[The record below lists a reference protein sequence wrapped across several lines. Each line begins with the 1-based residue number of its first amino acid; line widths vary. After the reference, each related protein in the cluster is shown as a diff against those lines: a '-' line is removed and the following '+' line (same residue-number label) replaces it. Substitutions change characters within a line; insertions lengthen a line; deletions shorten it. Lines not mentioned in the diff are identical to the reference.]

1 MSQVDE
7 VLPGG
12 IGDNNSGDSGDVEQ
26 LALVADRGCNLPVV
40 SSSAEPD
47 SAMEKITTASVTTE
61 AEVEVETSSLSGE
74 ETGLNATTGEAT
86 ESVAVALAKRAHDG
100 YEPCDPLIILNL
112 FQSLSATTN
121 SLELQM
127 KINLHLKE
135 RTKSPYVFLVPILP
149 TSEEGLIQVIN
160 DNVLDKEIRFSI
172 NSTHLK
178 NASQHNGYP
187 FVIDDLNKDFSEV
200 IEMVVG
206 NKYNTLI
213 YDIKSPRV
221 SKLQTQISTSSTSS
235 STASFDGG
243 STAAQ
248 HSNSANGSS
257 KSNLQQQ
264 IALFVCIAGDNELR
278 SRYQFYIEDTFRY
291 VLGHLL
297 TAFDLY
303 EEKRVRYQCQN
314 LLQVARRLLGKI
326 GDLGQL
332 LRGVMTEAK
341 ELAAAERCSL
351 FLLDKQTGELVSKVF
366 DGNEASKEIRIA
378 SGKGI
383 AGYVAQTG
391 NLLNIRNAY
400 QHPLFY
406 KGVDESTGFK
416 TRNILCFPICD
427 EQGVIGVAQ
436 LCNKLNGF
444 HFDKCD
450 EEVATA
456 FSVYCGISIMHALVH
471 KQVQKAEA
479 RYKLSQE
486 LLLYH
491 MKVPDTEIQHV
502 LEAVNAHEADQFA
515 MDLPRFDFCPREVK
529 NYALSVQLS
538 IKMFYDLNFVTTFQI
553 PEDKLA
559 RFILLVQKGYR
570 DTPYHNWWHA
580 FSVAHFAYSLM
591 VNLKLIDN
599 GVITKMQGFSFLI
612 AAFCHDL
619 DHRGTSNT
627 YQTQSSSPLARLY
640 SSEGS
645 VNERHHLSQAICIL
659 NDSSSKILDSLS
671 TEEFKECIDFLR
683 DLILATDLANHFRI
697 MPHLKRL
704 RPENLGEGSNQRLLL
719 SLMITCCDLSDQVK
733 SWKTVQ
739 HVAHLVYAEFF
750 AEGDLEKQMGLRPN
764 AMMDRKKACIPVLQ
778 IEFLTMVVRP
788 TFEILAQIFPE
799 TQHFLETID
808 CNRQQWVDIKENG
821 ICSRTS
827 DCCENCYDTCN

>member
-1 MSQVDE
+1 MSEIEETSVDDSNFNE
-7 VLPGG
+7 LKLSADSASDLPT
-12 IGDNNSGDSGDVEQ
+12 
-26 LALVADRGCNLPVV
+26 V
-40 SSSAEPD
+40 SSSN
-47 SAMEKITTASVTTE
+47 SSSTMESTASAEQAEQEQEDGTSLLSNQQQEPADPGCSDKTTVTD
-61 AEVEVETSSLSGE
+61 
-74 ETGLNATTGEAT
+74 N
-86 ESVAVALAKRAHDG
+86 

-112 FQSLSATTN
+112 FQSLSSTTN

-127 KINLHLKE
+127 KINLHLKHL
-135 RTKSPYVFLVPILP
+135 TKSPYVFLVPILHS
-149 TSEEGLIQVIN
+149 SEEGLIQVIN
-160 DNVLDKEIRFSI
+160 DNILDKEIRFSI
-172 NSTHLK
+172 NSSHLK
-178 NASQHNGYP
+178 YASQQNGYP
-187 FVIDDLNKDFSEV
+187 FVIEDLNKDFSEV

-206 NKYNTLI
+206 NKHNTLI
-213 YDIKSPRV
+213 YDIKSPRA
-221 SKLQTQISTSSTSS
+221 SKLQTQISAASTSSTTSLPTLTSFVGSSAQQQQQHHNSS
-235 STASFDGG
+235 SNGN
-243 STAAQ
+243 
-248 HSNSANGSS
+248 HSH
-257 KSNLQQQ
+257 LQQQQ
-264 IALFVCIAGDNELR
+264 IALFVCIAGDNESR

-297 TAFDLY
+297 TAFELF

-351 FLLDKQTGELVSKVF
+351 FLLDKHTGELVSKVF
-366 DGNEASKEIRIA
+366 DGNEASKEIRIE

-391 NLLNIRNAY
+391 KLLNIRNAY
-400 QHPLFY
+400 HHPLFY

-427 EQGVIGVAQ
+427 EEGVIGVAQ

-486 LLLYH
+486 VLMHH

-502 LEAVNAHEADQFA
+502 LEGVNTHEAEQFT
-515 MDLPRFDFCPREVK
+515 MDLAKFDFCPRDVTSF
-529 NYALSVQLS
+529 ALSVQLS
-538 IKMFYDLNFVTTFQI
+538 VKMFYDLNFVSTFQI
-553 PEDKLA
+553 HEDKLA

-580 FSVAHFAYSLM
+580 FSVAHFAYTLM
-591 VNLKLIDN
+591 VNLQLIER
-599 GVITKMQGFSFLI
+599 GIITKMQGFSFLI

-627 YQTQSSSPLARLY
+627 YQTQSCSPLARLY

-659 NDSSSKILDSLS
+659 NDSSSKILDGLS
-671 TEEFKECIDFLR
+671 TEEFKECIDYLR
-683 DLILATDLANHFRI
+683 ELILATDLANHFRI
-697 MPHLKRL
+697 LPQLNEL
-704 RPENLGEGSNQRLLL
+704 RADNLSESTNQRLLL
-719 SLMITCCDLSDQVK
+719 SLMITCCDLSDQIK

-778 IEFLTMVVRP
+778 IEFLTTVVRP
-788 TFEILAQIFPE
+788 TFEILVQIFPE
-799 TQHFLETID
+799 TEPFLTTID
-808 CNRQQWVDIKENG
+808 SNREQWEHTKENATCTG
-821 ICSRTS
+821 GSE
-827 DCCENCYDTCN
+827 CCEFEGLNGADTKN

>member
-61 AEVEVETSSLSGE
+61 AEAEVETSLLSGE

-591 VNLKLIDN
+591 VNLKLIEN

>member
-1 MSQVDE
+1 MSQEEE
-7 VLPGG
+7 VLLDD
-12 IGDNNSGDSGDVEQ
+12 GDNGNDSSDVLIDSTDKCDVSPEVNPSFACSNTLTNTNATSVSMEQ
-26 LALVADRGCNLPVV
+26 EQDETGLLT
-40 SSSAEPD
+40 SAEPPPD
-47 SAMEKITTASVTTE
+47 NLDGTPVTT
-61 AEVEVETSSLSGE
+61 V
-74 ETGLNATTGEAT
+74 
-86 ESVAVALAKRAHDG
+86 

-112 FQSLSATTN
+112 FQSLSSTTN

-127 KINLHLKE
+127 KINVHLKTL
-135 RTKSPYVFLVPILP
+135 TKSPYVFLVPILHS
-149 TSEEGLIQVIN
+149 SEEGLIQVIN
-160 DNVLDKEIRFSI
+160 DNILDKEIRFSI

-178 NASQHNGYP
+178 NAPQHNGYP
-187 FVIDDLNKDFSEV
+187 FVIDDINKDFSEV

-206 NKYNTLI
+206 NKHNTLV

-221 SKLQTQISTSSTSS
+221 SKLQTQISSTSTC
-235 STASFDGG
+235 STASLSTRSSLDG
-243 STAAQ
+243 SNIQ
-248 HSNSANGSS
+248 HHQQNHNGSNSSNRSS
-257 KSNLQQQ
+257 LQQQQ
-264 IALFVCIAGDNELR
+264 IALFVCIAGDSTSR

-297 TAFDLY
+297 TAFELF

-332 LRGVMTEAK
+332 LQGVMTEAK
-341 ELAAAERCSL
+341 ELTAAERCSL
-351 FLLDKQTGELVSKVF
+351 FLLDKHTGELVSKVF
-366 DGNEASKEIRIA
+366 DGNEASKEIRIE

-391 NLLNIRNAY
+391 KLLNIRNAY

-427 EQGVIGVAQ
+427 EEGVIGVAQ
-436 LCNKLNGF
+436 LCNKFNGF

-502 LEAVNAHEADQFA
+502 LDGANGQETDQYTLDF
-515 MDLPRFDFCPREVK
+515 PRFEFSPRDVKDF
-529 NYALSVQLS
+529 ALSVQLS
-538 IKMFYDLNFVTTFQI
+538 MRMFCDLNFITTFQI
-553 PEDKLA
+553 HEDKLA
-559 RFILLVQKGYR
+559 RFILMVQKGYR

-580 FSVAHFAYSLM
+580 FSVAHFAYALM
-591 VNLKLIDN
+591 TNLRLIER
-599 GVITKMQGFSFLI
+599 GIITKMQGFSFLI

-619 DHRGTSNT
+619 DHRGTTNT

-645 VNERHHLSQAICIL
+645 VNERHHLSQAIYIL
-659 NDSSSKILDSLS
+659 NDSSSKILDGLS
-671 TEEFKECIDFLR
+671 TEEFKECIDYLR
-683 DLILATDLANHFRI
+683 DLILATDLANHFR
-697 MPHLKRL
+697 MLPHLKKL
-704 RPENLGEGSNQRLLL
+704 RSDNISESSNQRLLL
-719 SLMITCCDLSDQVK
+719 SLMITCCDLSDQIK
-733 SWKTVQ
+733 SWQTVQ

-750 AEGDLEKQMGLRPN
+750 AEGDLERQMGLRPDT
-764 AMMDRKKACIPVLQ
+764 MMDRKKACIPVLQ
-778 IEFLTMVVRP
+778 IEFLTTIIRP
-788 TFEILAQIFPE
+788 TFEMLVQIFPE
-799 TQHFLETID
+799 TDSFLATID
-808 CNRQQWVDIKENG
+808 SNREHWEHQKENAS
-821 ICSRTS
+821 CSGGAE
-827 DCCENCYDTCN
+827 CCEFEKKSCTSVCD

>member
-61 AEVEVETSSLSGE
+61 AEAEVETSLLSGE

-278 SRYQFYIEDTFRY
+278 SRYQLYIEDTFRY

>member
-1 MSQVDE
+1 MSY
-7 VLPGG
+7 
-12 IGDNNSGDSGDVEQ
+12 N
-26 LALVADRGCNLPVV
+26 ADDC
-40 SSSAEPD
+40 PD
-47 SAMEKITTASVTTE
+47 SDTVVGGGGGGSSGGGGTTE
-61 AEVEVETSSLSGE
+61 SNCATPTSPGM
-74 ETGLNATTGEAT
+74 TRQD
-86 ESVAVALAKRAHDG
+86 AVVVHGDGWSIDGGDPAPTAGPPSMAG

-127 KINLHLKE
+127 KINLHLKALT
-135 RTKSPYVFLVPILP
+135 RSPYVFLVPILHS
-149 TSEEGLIQVIN
+149 SEEGLIQVIN
-160 DNVLDKEIRFSI
+160 DNVLEKEIRFS
-172 NSTHLK
+172 
-178 NASQHNGYP
+178 
-187 FVIDDLNKDFSEV
+187 
-200 IEMVVG
+200 VVG
-206 NKYNTLI
+206 NKHNTLI
-213 YDIKSPRV
+213 YDILGPKV
-221 SKLQTQISTSSTSS
+221 SKLQTQTSTTSASSTSS
-235 STASFDGG
+235 LNELNY
-243 STAAQ
+243 AAFQ
-248 HSNSANGSS
+248 QQAFQQQGQNGAT
-257 KSNLQQQ
+257 QQQ
-264 IALFVCIAGDNELR
+264 IALFVCIAGDSSSR
-278 SRYQFYIEDTFRY
+278 SRYQFYIDDTFRY
-291 VLGHLL
+291 VLGHLV
-297 TAFDLY
+297 TAFELY
-303 EEKRVRYQCQN
+303 EEKRVRDQCQN

-351 FLLDKQTGELVSKVF
+351 FLLDKHTGELVSKVF
-366 DGNEASKEIRIA
+366 DGNEASKEIRIE

-391 NLLNIRNAY
+391 KLLNIRNAY

-427 EQGVIGVAQ
+427 EEGVIGVAQ

-491 MKVPDTEIQHV
+491 MKVPDTEVNHT
-502 LEAVNAHEADQFA
+502 LEAVKEPDREQDELYRTF
-515 MDLPRFDFCPREVK
+515 PRFDFCPRDVK
-529 NYALSVQLS
+529 DHALSVQLAMR
-538 IKMFYDLNFVTTFQI
+538 MFYDLNFVGSFKI
-553 PEDKLA
+553 HEYKLA
-559 RFILLVQKGYR
+559 RFVLLVQKGYR

-591 VNLKLIDN
+591 MNLRLIER
-599 GVITKMQGFSFLI
+599 GIITKMQGFSFLI

-619 DHRGTSNT
+619 DHRGISNS
-627 YQTQSSSPLARLY
+627 YQTQTSSPLARLY

-659 NDSSSKILDSLS
+659 NDSSSKILDGLS
-671 TEEFKECIDFLR
+671 TTEFKECIDYLR
-683 DLILATDLANHFRI
+683 ELILATDLANHFRI
-697 MPHLKRL
+697 LPRLKKL
-704 RPENLGEGSNQRLLL
+704 RAEYLTEGSNQRLLL
-719 SLMITCCDLSDQVK
+719 SLMITCCDLNDQIK

-764 AMMDRKKACIPVLQ
+764 AMMDRKKACIPMLQ
-778 IEFLTMVVRP
+778 IEFLTTVIRP
-788 TFEILAQIFPE
+788 TFEILVQIFPE
-799 TQHFLETID
+799 TGSFLDTID
-808 CNRQQWVDIKENG
+808 SNREQWERVRNRAAQQGNGSETGGNGASEPCNGCNATAE
-821 ICSRTS
+821 
-827 DCCENCYDTCN
+827 CCDFTCYTQVND

>member
-1 MSQVDE
+1 MSYNADDC
-7 VLPGG
+7 P
-12 IGDNNSGDSGDVEQ
+12 DSGDTVGAGGSGTTVELNCATPTSPGMTRQ
-26 LALVADRGCNLPVV
+26 DAVV
-40 SSSAEPD
+40 MHGDGGSIDGGDPA
-47 SAMEKITTASVTTE
+47 
-61 AEVEVETSSLSGE
+61 TSIPPM
-74 ETGLNATTGEAT
+74 A
-86 ESVAVALAKRAHDG
+86 G

-127 KINLHLKE
+127 KINLHLKALT
-135 RTKSPYVFLVPILP
+135 RSPYVFLVPILHS
-149 TSEEGLIQVIN
+149 SEEGLIQVIN
-160 DNVLDKEIRFSI
+160 DNVLEKEIRFSI
-172 NSTHLK
+172 NSSHFR
-178 NASQHNGYP
+178 SGSHHNGYP

-206 NKYNTLI
+206 NKHNTLI
-213 YDIKSPRV
+213 YDILGPKV
-221 SKLQTQISTSSTSS
+221 SKLQSQTSTTSASSTSS
-235 STASFDGG
+235 LNELSFT
-243 STAAQ
+243 SVQQT
-248 HSNSANGSS
+248 HNGATMVAPHQ
-257 KSNLQQQ
+257 QQQ
-264 IALFVCIAGDNELR
+264 IALFVCIAGDSLSR
-278 SRYQFYIEDTFRY
+278 SRYQFYIDDTFRY
-291 VLGHLL
+291 VLGHLV
-297 TAFDLY
+297 TAFELY
-303 EEKRVRYQCQN
+303 EEKRVRDQCQN

-351 FLLDKQTGELVSKVF
+351 FLLDKHTGELVSKVF
-366 DGNEASKEIRIA
+366 DGNEASKEIRIE

-391 NLLNIRNAY
+391 KLLNIRNAY

-427 EQGVIGVAQ
+427 EEGVIGVAQ

-491 MKVPDTEIQHV
+491 MKVPDMEVNHAI
-502 LEAVNAHEADQFA
+502 EAVKEPDREQDELYQTF
-515 MDLPRFDFCPREVK
+515 PRFDFCPRDVK
-529 NYALSVQLS
+529 DHALSVQLAMR
-538 IKMFYDLNFVTTFQI
+538 MFYDLNFVGSFKI
-553 PEDKLA
+553 HEYKLA
-559 RFILLVQKGYR
+559 RFVLLVQKGYR

-591 VNLKLIDN
+591 MNLRLIER
-599 GVITKMQGFSFLI
+599 GIITKMQGFSFLI

-619 DHRGTSNT
+619 DHRGISNS
-627 YQTQSSSPLARLY
+627 YQTQTSSPLARLY

-659 NDSSSKILDSLS
+659 NDSSSKILDGLS
-671 TEEFKECIDFLR
+671 TTEFKECIDYLR
-683 DLILATDLANHFRI
+683 ELILATDLANHFRI
-697 MPHLKRL
+697 LPRLKKL
-704 RPENLGEGSNQRLLL
+704 RAEYLTEGSNQRLLL
-719 SLMITCCDLSDQVK
+719 SLMITCCDLNDQIK

-764 AMMDRKKACIPVLQ
+764 AMMDRKKACIPMLQ
-778 IEFLTMVVRP
+778 IEFLTTVIRP
-788 TFEILAQIFPE
+788 TFEILVQIFPE
-799 TQHFLETID
+799 TDSFLDTID
-808 CNRQQWVDIKENG
+808 SNREQWERVRNRAAAQQQGNGSEMASGNGASEPCNGCNATAE
-821 ICSRTS
+821 
-827 DCCENCYDTCN
+827 CCDFTCYTKVND

>member
-1 MSQVDE
+1 MSY
-7 VLPGG
+7 
-12 IGDNNSGDSGDVEQ
+12 N
-26 LALVADRGCNLPVV
+26 ADDC
-40 SSSAEPD
+40 PD
-47 SAMEKITTASVTTE
+47 SA
-61 AEVEVETSSLSGE
+61 SSPM
-74 ETGLNATTGEAT
+74 GEAT
-86 ESVAVALAKRAHDG
+86 GDGVTTMATAELNCATPTSPGMTRQNAIIGDGGGESIDGDAGYAETTAAGPLAG

-127 KINLHLKE
+127 KINLHLKALT
-135 RTKSPYVFLVPILP
+135 RSPYVFLVPILHS
-149 TSEEGLIQVIN
+149 SEEGLIQVIN
-160 DNVLDKEIRFSI
+160 DNVLEKEIRFSI
-172 NSTHLK
+172 NSTHFR
-178 NASQHNGYP
+178 SGSHHNGYP

-206 NKYNTLI
+206 NKHNTLI
-213 YDIKSPRV
+213 YDILGPKV
-221 SKLQTQISTSSTSS
+221 SKLQSQTSTTSASSTTSLNELNY
-235 STASFDGG
+235 ASV
-243 STAAQ
+243 Q
-248 HSNSANGSS
+248 QPHNGTP
-257 KSNLQQQ
+257 LAHQQQ
-264 IALFVCIAGDNELR
+264 IALFVCIAGDGSSR
-278 SRYQFYIEDTFRY
+278 SRYQFYIDDTFRY
-291 VLGHLL
+291 VLGHLV
-297 TAFDLY
+297 TAFELY
-303 EEKRVRYQCQN
+303 EEKRVRDQCQN

-351 FLLDKQTGELVSKVF
+351 FLLDKHTGELVSKVF
-366 DGNEASKEIRIA
+366 DGNEASKEIRIE

-391 NLLNIRNAY
+391 KLLNIRNAY

-427 EQGVIGVAQ
+427 EEGVIGVAQ

-491 MKVPDTEIQHV
+491 MKVPDAEVNHA
-502 LEAVNAHEADQFA
+502 LEAVKEPDRQQQDEQYHAF
-515 MDLPRFDFCPREVK
+515 PRFDFCPRDVRD
-529 NYALSVQLS
+529 YARSVQLAMR
-538 IKMFYDLNFVTTFQI
+538 MFYDLNFVGSFKI
-553 PEDKLA
+553 HEYKLA
-559 RFILLVQKGYR
+559 RFVLLVQKGYR

-591 VNLKLIDN
+591 KNLRLIER
-599 GVITKMQGFSFLI
+599 GIITKMQGFSFLI

-619 DHRGTSNT
+619 DHRGISNS
-627 YQTQSSSPLARLY
+627 YQTQTSSPLARLY

-659 NDSSSKILDSLS
+659 NDSSSKILDGL
-671 TEEFKECIDFLR
+671 TTTEFKECIDYLR
-683 DLILATDLANHFRI
+683 ELILATDLANHFRI
-697 MPHLKRL
+697 LPRLKKL
-704 RPENLGEGSNQRLLL
+704 RAENLAEGANQRLLL
-719 SLMITCCDLSDQVK
+719 SLMITCCDLNDQIK

-750 AEGDLEKQMGLRPN
+750 AEGDLERQMGLRPN
-764 AMMDRKKACIPVLQ
+764 AMMDRKKACIPMLQ
-778 IEFLTMVVRP
+778 IEFLTTVIRP
-788 TFEILAQIFPE
+788 TFEILVQIFPE
-799 TQHFLETID
+799 TSSFLDTID
-808 CNRQQWVDIKENG
+808 SNRAQWEQVRNGAAQGNGNGNG
-821 ICSRTS
+821 ISEPCNGCNPTA
-827 DCCENCYDTCN
+827 DCCDFSCCTKVNE